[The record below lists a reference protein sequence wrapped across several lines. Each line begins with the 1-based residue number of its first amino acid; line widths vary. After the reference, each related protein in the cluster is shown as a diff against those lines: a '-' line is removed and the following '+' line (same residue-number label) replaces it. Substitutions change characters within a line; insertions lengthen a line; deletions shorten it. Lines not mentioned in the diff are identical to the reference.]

1 MALKIP
7 PPPLLT
13 GPQWQ
18 AFNRWLLELQSIL
31 SNTGGIDPT
40 EVTGLPAVI
49 TQVATNTTAIA
60 TLGSGQS
67 GQGAQIATL
76 DSDVTAL
83 QGEIAAINGQITT
96 LEANGVLRSGS
107 GVPAAGLGNV
117 LDWYGDITNHHI
129 YVKTAVATWTQ
140 IV

>member
-18 AFNRWLLELQSIL
+18 AFNRWLLELQSVL

-49 TQVATNTTAIA
+49 TQVNTNTTDIA
-60 TLGSGQS
+60 TLEGGQG
-67 GQGAQIATL
+67 GQGAQIAVL
-76 DSDVTAL
+76 NSDVSTL
-83 QGEIAAINGQITT
+83 QGEISTINGQITT

-107 GVPAAGLGNV
+107 GAPAGGLGNV
-117 LDWYGDITNHHI
+117 LDWYGDITNHHV